1 MPYRCL
7 VTHEVSNLIV
17 AGRCIS
23 TTHLACG
30 ATRVTPVLM
39 AISQGAGSAAAIAV
53 KEGCHVKD
61 VDTKQLREILIRD
74 GAFLEEYKRG

>member
-1 MPYRCL
+1 M
-7 VTHEVSNLIV
+7 TEEIENLIV

-39 AISQGAGSAAAIAV
+39 AIAQGAGSAAAIAAKANCPV
-53 KEGCHVKD
+53 QD
-61 VDTKQLREILIRD
+61 IDIALLRSTLRSD
-74 GAFLEEYKRG
+74 GAFLEEYK